1 MITMRKGT
9 GFIHFMLILCAV
21 MIAAGTYFIVK
32 SVDLLRLE
40 TEKLRT
46 AIQEMSIMPQVAQP
60 IAGTNSNAVKNNN
73 MANLAYYDQKAQRGG
88 RFISVSF
95 SDTKNMNT
103 LITNDAFLSALSS
116 YIQDSLTERNFE
128 DIGKFEPKLAES
140 WERLDD
146 GLRFRIKL
154 RKGVLWHDFTDPVTK
169 KKWENVE
176 MTAEDFKFYVDVVKN
191 PKTDC
196 APLRA
201 YLDDLDRIE
210 VINKYEFD
218 VIWKKK
224 YFLSEE
230 VTLALEPLPRHLYH
244 AYDGPFDPDKF
255 NNDNERNRIIIGVG
269 PYRFDRWEKGQRIVL
284 TRWNKYYGAAY
295 GVMPPLQNVAVDVI
309 PHPATQLQSIV
320 SKDVDEISL
329 TPDQWVHQTNGPA
342 FDEKNGWLRKVNTPS
357 LAYNYIGFNLT
368 MPVFSDA
375 KTRIAL
381 SHLVDKDRIVREL
394 YYNLA
399 RPVTGPFFP
408 DSPATDKSIPVRK
421 FSPELAAKLLA
432 EAGWKDTDGDG
443 ILDRNGIP
451 LKFTVIYPKANPIYP
466 RLLPIVRQDMAKI
479 GIKMELQSLEW
490 SVCLQRLEK
499 KNFEACAMGWQGGI
513 TPDPFQLWHSSMA
526 KVPASSNFI
535 GFVNPEADKLIE
547 EIRVTFDT
555 KKRTELYH
563 KFHRLIY
570 DEAPYIFMVSPYN
583 LNAVSKRYQ
592 NLRLFPL
599 GYQPRT
605 LWTPS
610 EQQLAVPGM

>member
-1 MITMRKGT
+1 MRKGT

-269 PYRFDRWEKGQRIVL
+269 PYR
-284 TRWNKYYGAAY
+284 
-295 GVMPPLQNVAVDVI
+295 
-309 PHPATQLQSIV
+309 
-320 SKDVDEISL
+320 
-329 TPDQWVHQTNGPA
+329 
-342 FDEKNGWLRKVNTPS
+342 
-357 LAYNYIGFNLT
+357 
-368 MPVFSDA
+368 
-375 KTRIAL
+375 
-381 SHLVDKDRIVREL
+381 
-394 YYNLA
+394 
-399 RPVTGPFFP
+399 
-408 DSPATDKSIPVRK
+408 
-421 FSPELAAKLLA
+421 
-432 EAGWKDTDGDG
+432 
-443 ILDRNGIP
+443 LDR
-451 LKFTVIYPKANPIYP
+451 K
-466 RLLPIVRQDMAKI
+466 
-479 GIKMELQSLEW
+479 
-490 SVCLQRLEK
+490 SV
-499 KNFEACAMGWQGGI
+499 
-513 TPDPFQLWHSSMA
+513 
-526 KVPASSNFI
+526 V
-535 GFVNPEADKLIE
+535 
-547 EIRVTFDT
+547 
-555 KKRTELYH
+555 
-563 KFHRLIY
+563 
-570 DEAPYIFMVSPYN
+570 
-583 LNAVSKRYQ
+583 
-592 NLRLFPL
+592 
-599 GYQPRT
+599 
-605 LWTPS
+605 
-610 EQQLAVPGM
+610 